1 MTGVCAHTLHF
12 CHTAPEDSTLVTSLL
27 GSQNSGTSKL
37 EVLESEDLLQQ
48 SPWCGNIPV
57 LLPDV
62 IRRWLNTAAL
72 SCQRVG
78 KCQSLDP
85 SLSTHWCAAFSF
97 LVLGLVP
104 GLKIKSK
111 SGFICMEIFPLG
123 PAHSVCL

>member
-1 MTGVCAHTLHF
+1 MPTL
-12 CHTAPEDSTLVTSLL
+12 CTSVTQPQRIVTLLL

-72 SCQRVG
+72 SQSVG

-85 SLSTHWCAAFSF
+85 SLSTHWCAALSF

-104 GLKIKSK
+104 GLKIKSN
-111 SGFICMEIFPLG
+111 SGFI
-123 PAHSVCL
+123 